1 MNKELYNTIT
11 QLFERYF
18 SNLQNEIIFHEEVR
32 DAWIR
37 DYDNPDFTIIEIQ
50 DERIEEHTKEIDR
63 LTKELENANRL
74 LSEFKEM
81 YGNE

>member
-1 MNKELYNTIT
+1 MSKELYNTIT

-18 SNLQNEIIFHEEVR
+18 SNLQNEINLDSRRR
-32 DAWIR
+32 DMWIR
-37 DYDNPDFTIIEIQ
+37 DYDNPDLTIIEIQ

>member
-18 SNLQNEIIFHEEVR
+18 SNLQNEINLDSRRR
-32 DAWIR
+32 DMWIR
-37 DYDNPDFTIIEIQ
+37 DYDNPDLTIIEIQ